1 MIKNSEWY
9 HKQLNVFILVV
20 IRESGYYRGV
30 PMFYRLFPL
39 FLLISSIVSANDASV
54 RPVTI
59 VELFTSQGCY
69 SCPPADELLGELDAQ
84 AQVITLSCHVT
95 YWNYLGW
102 KDTFSRPF
110 CNNRQRQYQRVLKGG
125 EKGVYT
131 PQMVINGR
139 YGAVGSRRSKVE
151 AIIAADHQYETSVS
165 AITLNIKRTAD
176 GSILTAQL
184 PEIRRDAAQSHVA
197 ATKVIKHHLFL
208 FGTTGKHL
216 LPITSGENG
225 GKQLTYINPI
235 EYVANKGEWNGRSQ
249 RVDWFLPKVLPQ
261 AVAIQDWVVVAQ
273 QWPLGEIIAAGT
285 IDLSTKVLD
294 SKDSNTTS
302 SKSK

>member
-1 MIKNSEWY
+1 
-9 HKQLNVFILVV
+9 
-20 IRESGYYRGV
+20 
-30 PMFYRLFPL
+30 MFYRLFPL
-39 FLLISSIVSANDASV
+39 FLLISSIASATDSSA
-54 RPVTI
+54 RPVTV

-69 SCPPADELLGELDAQ
+69 SCPPADEFLGELDTQ

-110 CNNRQRQYQRVLKGG
+110 CNNRQRQYQSVLKGG
-125 EKGVYT
+125 ERGVYT

-151 AIIAADHQYETSVS
+151 AIIAADHQYETTVS
-165 AITLNIKRTAD
+165 SITMSIQHTAD
-176 GSILTAQL
+176 GTILTAQL
-184 PEIRRDAAQSHVA
+184 PDIPRDVTQSDTAQSNTT
-197 ATKVIKHHLFL
+197 TKAIKQQLFL

-235 EYVANKGEWNGRSQ
+235 EYVENKGDWDGKAQ
-249 RVDWFLPKVLPQ
+249 RVEWLLPKGLSKTLSKG
-261 AVAIQDWVVVAQ
+261 VAIEDWVVVAQ

-285 IDLSTKVLD
+285 TASGIIDL
-294 SKDSNTTS
+294 
-302 SKSK
+302 KSK

>member
-1 MIKNSEWY
+1 
-9 HKQLNVFILVV
+9 V
-20 IRESGYYRGV
+20 
-30 PMFYRLFPL
+30 FYRLFPL
-39 FLLISSIVSANDASV
+39 FLLISSVSSTADIPAKPLTV
-54 RPVTI
+54 

-69 SCPPADELLGELDAQ
+69 SCPPADEYLGELDDQ

-110 CNNRQRQYQRVLKGG
+110 CNNRQRQYQSTLKGG

-151 AIIAADHQYETSVS
+151 AIIAADHQYETAVS
-165 AITLNIKRTAD
+165 SIMVNIKDTAD
-176 GSILTAQL
+176 GMILTAQL
-184 PEIRRDAAQSHVA
+184 PSIQNDKTALTTA
-197 ATKVIKHHLFL
+197 KPIKQQLFL

-225 GKQLTYINPI
+225 GKQLPYINPV
-235 EYVANKGEWNGRSQ
+235 EYVENKGEWDGKAKSVEWLLPKGRSTEALKNT
-249 RVDWFLPKVLPQ
+249 VIK
-261 AVAIQDWVVVAQ
+261 DWVVVAQ
-273 QWPLGEIIAAGT
+273 QWPLGEIKAAGT
-285 IDLSTKVLD
+285 AA
-294 SKDSNTTS
+294 SKTALNTRGS
-302 SKSK
+302 VIKSPPSK

>member
-1 MIKNSEWY
+1 
-9 HKQLNVFILVV
+9 
-20 IRESGYYRGV
+20 
-30 PMFYRLFPL
+30 MFYRLFPL
-39 FLLISSIVSANDASV
+39 FLLISSIASAADSPA
-54 RPVTI
+54 RPVTV

-69 SCPPADELLGELDAQ
+69 SCPPADEFLGELDTQ

-110 CNNRQRQYQRVLKGG
+110 CNNRQRQYQSVLKGG
-125 EKGVYT
+125 ERGVYT

-139 YGAVGSRRSKVE
+139 YGVVGSRRSKVA

-165 AITLNIKRTAD
+165 AITLSIKHTAD

-184 PEIRRDAAQSHVA
+184 PETQRDATQRHAA
-197 ATKVIKHHLFL
+197 ATKVIKHQLFL

-235 EYVANKGEWNGRSQ
+235 EYVENKGEWNGKAQ
-249 RVDWFLPKVLPQ
+249 RVEWLLPKELSKTLSKG
-261 AVAIQDWVVVAQ
+261 AAIEDWVVVAQ

-285 IDLSTKVLD
+285 IGSGATISGAIASDTTG
-294 SKDSNTTS
+294 SKG
-302 SKSK
+302 K